1 MASSQE
7 LIQRRR
13 AAVRERMREAG
24 LDALLISNP
33 ENRYYVTGFYGR
45 DDGADS
51 AGRVV
56 LTADRVVLLTD
67 GRYTEQAHE
76 EAPDVTVIDRRESLA
91 ALVAQTLQ
99 DAGWQRP
106 RTGETPR
113 TLGVEADHLTLAQGR
128 ALSAAGRR
136 RWRMVPTRRFIE
148 PLRAVKDATEIAYTR
163 RATEITCQTFDHL
176 CRFLRQPDLTER
188 QVAAEIFVTMLRLGA
203 DDMAFPP
210 IIGAG
215 PNGARPHAVPG
226 GRVLQPGEPIIID
239 MGARFRGYCADMTRT
254 VFLDDA
260 PPEWRARYAHVL
272 AANEACERGL
282 HAGIGG
288 RAADALAR
296 DTLARA
302 GLAEFYMH
310 GTGHGTGLEIH
321 EAPALSFHA
330 PEDEVLPERSIVTIE
345 PGVYFPGAGGVRI
358 EDAGVVTATGC
369 DILTTTPK
377 AIDMMILRRD

>member
-1 MASSQE
+1 MPATQE
-7 LIQRRR
+7 LIQERR
-13 AAVRERMREAG
+13 AAVRARMREAG

-56 LTADRVVLLTD
+56 LTAEAVVLLTD

-76 EAPDVTVIDRRESLA
+76 EAPDVTVRDRRAPLA
-91 ALVAQTLQ
+91 ELVAETLQ
-99 DAGWQRP
+99 AAGWP
-106 RTGETPR
+106 RARAGEAPR
-113 TLGVEADHLTLAQGR
+113 TLGVEAEHLTLAQGQ
-128 ALSAAGRR
+128 ALSAAARR
-136 RWRMVPTRRFIE
+136 RWRVVPTRRFVE
-148 PLRAVKDATEIAYTR
+148 PLRAVKDATEIAHTR

-176 CRFLRQPDLTER
+176 CRYLRQPDLTER

-210 IIGAG
+210 IVGAG
-215 PNGARPHAVPG
+215 ANGARPHAVPG
-226 GRVLQPGEPIIID
+226 GRILQPGEPIIID
-239 MGARFRGYCADMTRT
+239 MGAKFRGYCADMTRT

-260 PPEWRARYAHVL
+260 PPEWRDRYAQVL
-272 AANEACERGL
+272 AANAACARGV
-282 HAGIGG
+282 HAGVTG

-302 GLAEFYMH
+302 GLAEYYVH

-321 EAPALSFHA
+321 EAPSLSFHA
-330 PEDEVLPERSIVTIE
+330 PEDEILPEHSIITIE
-345 PGVYFPGAGGVRI
+345 PGVYFPGAGGIRI
-358 EDAGVVTATGC
+358 EDAGVVTASGC

-377 AIDMMILRRD
+377 AIDAMILRRE